1 MRSGR
6 EGTYVMTAYLIRRA
20 TQALLLLFF
29 LSIAFFLL
37 VHALP
42 GGPQAVLF
50 SPRMTAETRANLE
63 HLYGLDQPLA
73 VQYLLWFKNVL
84 GGNFGN
90 SFSDG
95 QLVTTEIVGR
105 VQPTLELFLSAMGFA
120 LVLALSLGVLS
131 AVRKYSLIDYI
142 VTVLAYFGISM
153 PVFWFALILQEL
165 FGVQLHILPT
175 SGRETCSIY
184 GCATPFDS
192 FIDAAQH
199 LILPT
204 IVLSLLFL
212 AGWSRYLRASMIEVL
227 NQDYVRTAR
236 AKGLS
241 SRTVLFRH
249 ALRNALIPFITQ
261 IAIDVGLIFGGAVV
275 TETVFAWPGL
285 GRLFYDALS
294 HRDFPILEALLL
306 LGSASVIFF
315 NLFADVL
322 YSAIDPRIRYS

>member
-1 MRSGR
+1 M
-6 EGTYVMTAYLIRRA
+6 MTAYLIRRLS
-20 TQALLLLFF
+20 QAILLLLV

-63 HLYGLDQPLA
+63 HLYGLDQSLP

-95 QLVTTEIVGR
+95 QLVTTEIAGR
-105 VQPTLELFLSAMGFA
+105 IPPTLELFGAAMSFT
-120 LVLALSLGVLS
+120 LVLAVLLGVLS
-131 AVRKYSLIDYI
+131 AVRKYSLMDYM

-153 PVFWFALILQEL
+153 PVFWFALILQE
-165 FGVQLHILPT
+165 FIGVQLHLLPT

-184 GCATPFDS
+184 GCATPFDV
-192 FIDAAQH
+192 FVDGAQH
-199 LILPT
+199 LLMPMF
-204 IVLSLLFL
+204 VLSLLFL

-241 SRTVLFRH
+241 PRTVIFRH
-249 ALRNALIPFITQ
+249 ALRNALIPFVTQ
-261 IAIDVGLIFGGAVV
+261 VAIDVGLIFGGAVV

-306 LGSASVIFF
+306 LGSASVIFL